1 MSINVKARQQ
11 TIGVGPNKGQL
22 GFILTAELYNQI
34 STEKVIAQ
42 AHKNSGIAS
51 GSLRAAWEAIGE
63 VIEDWATEGHSVA
76 IPGLGSMR
84 FSVRASSVLD
94 VKKVSTNLITSR
106 RIIFTPSTDIKE
118 VLANTPIE
126 ITCYDKDGKVITT
139 VESKDDGSVEDGS
152 DDTSSN
158 SGTDSGTDGSS
169 SGGTGGLDDNVGE

>member
-34 STEKVIAQ
+34 STDKVISQ
-42 AHKNSGIAS
+42 AHKNSGISS
-51 GSLRAAWEAIGE
+51 GALRAAWEAIGE

-94 VKKVSTNLITSR
+94 VKDVSTSLITSR
-106 RIIFTPSTDIKE
+106 RIVFTPSTDIKQ

-126 ITCYDKDGKVITT
+126 ITCYDKDGKVIST
-139 VESKDDGSVEDGS
+139 VESKDDGSVEDDSTSTDTGS
-152 DDTSSN
+152 GDTSGSA
-158 SGTDSGTDGSS
+158 DSGSNDSGS
-169 SGGTGGLDDNVGE
+169 GLD